1 VGTRLKIFFRPR
13 LGCDQ
18 QMMPIDTSMDVSRAV
33 EESHDWIVEFLS
45 LLRLERRC
53 AARPMFFID
62 WKALEDESTM
72 DVE

>member
-1 VGTRLKIFFRPR
+1 
-13 LGCDQ
+13 
-18 QMMPIDTSMDVSRAV
+18 MMPIDAMDVNRAV
-33 EESHDWIVEFLS
+33 EESHDWIVEFIF